1 MNIIRTKRKFNYKG
15 IEIRIVEV
23 EEPYMN
29 SEETVKVTRV
39 IAPNNGIIPL
49 QLVRN
54 QTLKSIID
62 TTIRVLDG
70 FSGRGA
76 DVVDELTK
84 EI

>member
-1 MNIIRTKRKFNYKG
+1 MNILRTKRKFNYKG
-15 IEIRIVEV
+15 VELRIVEV

-29 SEETVKVTRV
+29 SGDTVKITRV

-54 QTLKSIID
+54 QTIKSIIE

-70 FSGRGA
+70 FNDRGV